1 MFVGHFAA
9 GFIAK
14 RAAPA
19 ASLGTMILAAM
30 FPDVLFCVFLLAGV
44 EHVAIQ
50 PGITAVNALDLYD
63 IPLSHSL
70 LTDVVWAAALGALY
84 FWRRRDRRGAWVVF
98 AAVLSHWLLDF
109 VSHRPDMPLAP
120 GVSRYFGLGLWH
132 SAWATLVVE
141 GLLWSVSIVLYARI
155 TKAKSRAGAVG
166 FWSMIGVLSAL
177 WIVSLGGAPPP
188 SLLAVGI
195 VNSVLGAVVLAW
207 AYWVNRVR
215 PLRAIDV
222 REI

>member
-9 GFIAK
+9 GLIAK

-19 ASLGTMILAAM
+19 ASLGTMILAAT
-30 FPDVLFCVFLLAGV
+30 FADALFCLFLLAGI

-63 IPLSHSL
+63 IPFSHSL
-70 LTDVVWAAALGALY
+70 LMDVVWAAAFAAIC
-84 FWRRRDRRGAWVVF
+84 FWRRKDRRGAWV
-98 AAVLSHWLLDF
+98 AAAALLSHWLLDF

-120 GVSRYFGLGLWH
+120 GSARVFGLGLWQ
-132 SAWATLVVE
+132 SALATFVVE
-141 GLLWSVSIVLYARI
+141 GLLWAAAIVLYARA
-155 TKAKSRAGAVG
+155 TKATNRAGVFG
-166 FWSMIGVLSAL
+166 FWGMIVLLSAL

-195 VNSVLGAVVLAW
+195 VNAVLGAVVLAW
-207 AYWVNRVR
+207 AYWINSVR
-215 PLRAIDV
+215 PART
-222 REI
+222 

>member
-9 GFIAK
+9 GLIAK

-19 ASLGTMILAAM
+19 ASLGTMILAAT
-30 FPDVLFCVFLLAGV
+30 FADALFCIFLLTGI
-44 EHVAIQ
+44 EHVAIV

-70 LTDVVWAAALGALY
+70 LMDTVWAAALAAIY

-120 GVSRYFGLGLWH
+120 GVARTFGLGLWH
-132 SAWATLVVE
+132 SAWATFVVE
-141 GLLWSVSIVLYARI
+141 GVLWAVSIVLYVRI
-155 TKAKSRAGAVG
+155 TKATSRAGVFG
-166 FWSMIGVLSAL
+166 FWGMIVLVSAL

-188 SLLAVGI
+188 GLLAVGI
-195 VNSVLGAVVLAW
+195 VNAVLGSVTLAW
-207 AYWVNRVR
+207 AYWINTLR
-215 PLRAIDV
+215 PART
-222 REI
+222 

>member
-9 GFIAK
+9 GLIAK

-19 ASLGTMILAAM
+19 ASLGTMILAAL
-30 FPDVLFCVFLLAGV
+30 FPDLLFSVFLLAGI

-50 PGITAVNALDLYD
+50 PGITAVNPLDLYD

-70 LTDVVWAAALGALY
+70 LMDAFWGAALAAVY

-98 AAVLSHWLLDF
+98 AAVLSHWLLDW

-120 GVSRYFGLGLWH
+120 GVARYFGLGLWH
-132 SAWATLVVE
+132 FVWATFVVE
-141 GLLWSVSIVLYARI
+141 GLLWAASILLYARI
-155 TKAKSRAGAVG
+155 TKAKSRAGVLG
-166 FWSMIGVLSAL
+166 FWSMIVVLSAL

-188 SLLAVGI
+188 SVLAVGI
-195 VNSVLGAVVLAW
+195 VNSILCLLALAW
-207 AYWVNRVR
+207 AYWVNRLRPVR
-215 PLRAIDV
+215 AN
-222 REI
+222 